1 MDFNTT
7 IDLIIKDLNAASEI
21 IDDLKK
27 YPGVPALQVELAK
40 SKCRSA
46 GEVIGLLKNQNV
58 MAASM
63 NEEPV
68 KAKPAEDKQIQ
79 NKPIQDKPIQDKPIE
94 DKPIEHKPAADTK
107 IHIEKPIVAEPV
119 RPAATPS
126 EKKTVI
132 KESEKKISVP
142 ASIADKFTPPTDLYE
157 EQISSK
163 FPDRDLSQSL
173 KTKPIKNLSD
183 AIGLNDRFLFISEIF
198 EGNKDS
204 YNQAIS
210 RLDKAESLQDAM
222 AIIMSY
228 TGERHE
234 NEAVVQLLDL
244 VRLKFP
250 SNE

>member
-1 MDFNTT
+1 
-7 IDLIIKDLNAASEI
+7 
-21 IDDLKK
+21 
-27 YPGVPALQVELAK
+27 
-40 SKCRSA
+40 
-46 GEVIGLLKNQNV
+46 

-63 NEEPV
+63 IEEPV
-68 KAKPAEDKQIQ
+68 RVKPSQE
-79 NKPIQDKPIQDKPIE
+79 KPIAENPKQDRPIEEKPIE
-94 DKPIEHKPAADTK
+94 NKSIENKPTAETK
-107 IHIEKPIVAEPV
+107 IHIEKQKEAEPV
-119 RPAATPS
+119 KPAAAPP
-126 EKKTVI
+126 EKKTAT

-142 ASIADKFTPPTDLYE
+142 ASIADKFTPPTDLYQ

-210 RLDKAESLQDAM
+210 RLDKAENLQDAM

>member
-46 GEVIGLLKNQNV
+46 GEVIGWLKNQTV
-58 MAASM
+58 VDASM
-63 NEEPV
+63 IEEPV
-68 KAKPAEDKQIQ
+68 KAKPLQEKQIQ
-79 NKPIQDKPIQDKPIE
+79 EKPVEYIPKPEKPIEVIPVQNKPIE
-94 DKPIEHKPAADTK
+94 DKPAAETK
-107 IHIEKPIVAEPV
+107 IHFEKAEPV
-119 RPAATPS
+119 KIAPP
-126 EKKTVI
+126 EKKTAI

-142 ASIADKFTPPTDLYE
+142 ASIADKFTPPPDLYE

-183 AIGLNDRFLFISEIF
+183 AIGLNDRFLFISDIF

-210 RLDKAESLQDAM
+210 RLDKSESLQDAM